1 MITTALTL
9 MEMFKEEHEIA
20 EQNRKNGGSRYAPD
34 LNTEKQ
40 KKLRA
45 KKIAMY
51 KAARRYMFQ
60 EGIGYEWIKPDIV
73 LDEHRANHFGVAI
86 GTMVGYNSLTSEDYD
101 TQFAR
106 VLKRIRKE
114 VTVLD

>member
-9 MEMFKEEHEIA
+9 MEMFREEHDIA

-45 KKIAMY
+45 KKIAMH

-73 LDEHRANHFGVAI
+73 LDEHRAKHFGVAT
-86 GTMVGYNSLTSEDYD
+86 GTMIGYSSKTAKDYD
-101 TQFAR
+101 TRFAR
-106 VLKRIRKE
+106 VLKRIRKQ

>member
-9 MEMFKEEHEIA
+9 MEMFKAEHEIA
-20 EQNRKNGGSRYAPD
+20 ERNRKNGGVRYAPD

-45 KKIAMY
+45 KKIAMQ

-60 EGIGYEWIKPDIV
+60 EGIGYERIKPDIV
-73 LDEHRANHFGVAI
+73 LDEHRAKHFGVAI
-86 GTMVGYNSLTSEDYD
+86 GTMVGYSSKTTKDYD

-114 VTVLD
+114 VKVLD